1 MKAITKDY
9 LNGIIFRTINKTIDI
24 HRNSKKNSFYYEP
37 YPTATDEEIL
47 DFIHSIPYFDER
59 LKNFLVGNL
68 ADRTIIISQT
78 WEIEFLKKT
87 LSWAGSFEW
96 LHGNDYFLS
105 EAHISSIKKHAE
117 FLGLPY

>member
-1 MKAITKDY
+1 MKAITKEY
-9 LNGIIFRTINKTIDI
+9 LTDIIFRTINKSIDI

-37 YPTATDEEIL
+37 YPTATDEEML
-47 DFIHSIPYFDER
+47 DFIHTIPYFDEK

-68 ADRTIIISQT
+68 YDNTIISQT

-87 LSWAGSFEW
+87 LSWAASFEW

-117 FLGLPY
+117 FLTLPY

>member
-9 LNGIIFRTINKTIDI
+9 LTDTIFRSINKTIDI

-37 YPTATDEEIL
+37 FPTATDEEIL
-47 DFIHSIPYFDER
+47 DFIHSIPYFDLR

-68 ADRTIIISQT
+68 SEETIIISQS

-87 LSWAGSFEW
+87 LSWAASFEW

-105 EAHISSIKKHAE
+105 EAHISSIKKNVA
-117 FLGLPY
+117 FLSLPY